1 MTRFKFCGLRDPAE
15 LELASQLG
23 ASYAGLVVHAP
34 RSPRNLEPAHARE
47 LAAHAPSGL
56 EVVLVTPE
64 RDTARLDELLE
75 TVEPQV
81 LQLTGEPDA
90 GMAAR
95 LARDH
100 EVSVWQA
107 VSLGADP
114 TSQAKRLK
122 ELAGTYDAFVL
133 DALTSEG
140 YGGTGEQLDWTS
152 ASELVEHLDDVP
164 VVLAGGLDADN
175 VAEAIARVQPWCVD
189 VSSGIEQGGAKDPGR
204 MRAFAAAT
212 REQESQT

>member
-15 LELASQLG
+15 LELARELG

-34 RSPRNLEPAHARE
+34 RSRRNLTPERARE
-47 LAAHAPSGL
+47 LVAQAPSEI

-64 RDTARLDELLE
+64 DDAGRLDALLE

-90 GMAAR
+90 ALAAR

-107 VSLGADP
+107 VGLGADP
-114 TSQAKRLK
+114 ASQAKRLE

-133 DALTSEG
+133 DALTSGG
-140 YGGTGEQLDWTS
+140 YGGTGEQLDWAT
-152 ASELVEHLDDVP
+152 ASELVTHLDEVP

-175 VAEAIARVQPWCVD
+175 VAEAIACVQPWCVD
-189 VSSGIEQGGAKDPGR
+189 VSSGIEQDGAKDPDR